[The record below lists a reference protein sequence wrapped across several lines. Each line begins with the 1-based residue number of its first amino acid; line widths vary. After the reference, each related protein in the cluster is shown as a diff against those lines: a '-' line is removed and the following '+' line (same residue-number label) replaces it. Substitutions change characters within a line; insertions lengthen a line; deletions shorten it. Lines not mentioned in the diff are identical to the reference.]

1 MIEVYYYPQ
10 CPFCRMVVSAIE
22 KLGISEGSEYVLRN
36 ILKDEKA
43 REKLLDV
50 GGKEQVPFIIDGDVS
65 MYESR
70 DIIGYFERKFTR

>member
-1 MIEVYYYPQ
+1 
-10 CPFCRMVVSAIE
+10 MVVSAIE

-70 DIIGYFERKFTR
+70 DIIGYFERKFTK